1 MIRWRGSGQARRVGQ
16 RWRCAALA
24 AGVAGL
30 TGGAVAAGG
39 LAWLVAYGVRGALHP
54 PRSNIYHTP
63 FDAGIVDYRGVQFL
77 TADGITL
84 RGWYAPSRNGAAV
97 LLAHGY
103 GDNRVDML
111 AEFVTLAAQGYG
123 VLGFD
128 LRGHGM
134 SAPALVTLGDRER
147 RDIRAALEF
156 LCAQPDVDP
165 DRVGG
170 IGFSSGGAALACV
183 AADDQRLRVVVLEAT
198 FPALRDLLHALAR
211 PLGAVGRRAVVWR
224 MRRCGV
230 DVDAVRP
237 VDALPR
243 ISPRPVLLI
252 YGDQDTLVPP
262 PLQARMIAA
271 AREPVEVWRVLPA
284 RHQNF
289 AEVVPEEYAARLIA
303 FFDGALGRG

>member
-1 MIRWRGSGQARRVGQ
+1 MTRRHGSHGARD
-16 RWRCAALA
+16 RWRCVVLA
-24 AGVAGL
+24 AGAASI
-30 TGGAVAAGG
+30 TGGAITAGG
-39 LAWLVAYGVRGALHP
+39 LAWLLARAVRSALHP

-63 FDAGIVDYRGVQFL
+63 FDVGITDYRGVQFR
-77 TADGITL
+77 AGDGIAL

-97 LLAHGY
+97 LLVHGY
-103 GDNRVDML
+103 ADNRVDML
-111 AEFVTLAAQGYG
+111 AEFATLAARGYG

-134 SAPALVTLGDRER
+134 SDRALVTLGDRER
-147 RDIRAALEF
+147 RDVRAALDF

-170 IGFSSGGAALACV
+170 IGFSIGGAALACV
-183 AADDQRLRVVVLEAT
+183 AAEDHRLRAVVLEAT
-198 FPALRDLLHALAR
+198 FPALRDVLRALAS
-211 PLGAVGRRAVVWR
+211 PAGALGCRAVVWGL
-224 MRRCGV
+224 RRCGV

-252 YGDQDTLVPP
+252 YGDQDVIVPP
-262 PLQARMIAA
+262 PLQARLIAA

-284 RHQNF
+284 RHQYF
-289 AEVVPEEYAARLIA
+289 AEVVPDAYAARLVA
-303 FFDGALGRG
+303 FFDRALAVP